1 MTASYF
7 SVILETNNNF
17 MSFEPIQ
24 YMITLVQVCGDDEMA
39 LNQQTH
45 FILILQSD
53 LRRIELKR

>member
-1 MTASYF
+1 MA
-7 SVILETNNNF
+7 
-17 MSFEPIQ
+17 FEPIQ